1 MNSKGIQPDKLKIL
15 YENLLPK
22 FLLKSIIL
30 KDETQYL
37 LNTTFDEVK
46 TLIKK
51 ITDGSKFKSLFLNI
65 KYLPDKLLYG
75 DKEIIDVKRD
85 DCQQNWSEY
94 FYLVKLIKEKKY
106 IIIFS
111 YNFEFIQNINNENRK
126 CDKTLRKVII
136 SKIILDLINNY
147 KGLDNDKKNYE
158 KEIEEIE
165 EENKSLIKNNINYL
179 NKEIGLNIDI
189 EKALKLEVEDLYIEI
204 IFTLIINKKLEDDT
218 FV

>member
-46 TLIKK
+46 TLINK
-51 ITDGSKFKSLFLNI
+51 ITDGTKFKSLLLNI

-85 DCQQNWSEY
+85 DCQQSLSEY

-147 KGLDNDKKNYE
+147 KGLYNDKKIM
-158 KEIEEIE
+158 K
-165 EENKSLIKNNINYL
+165 
-179 NKEIGLNIDI
+179 
-189 EKALKLEVEDLYIEI
+189 
-204 IFTLIINKKLEDDT
+204 KKLKK
-218 FV
+218 